1 MKQNLFDKLKVGTPV
16 SYLGAGTMKHNFYY
30 VITKINTDDKT
41 VDIERYLQ
49 LTAKPDTD
57 NPIYKEN
64 VLLEKI
70 DFFYSEDK
78 LRAQLD
84 PSKLRI

>member
-1 MKQNLFDKLKVGTPV
+1 MQQDLFDKLEVGVPV
-16 SYLGAGTMKHNFYY
+16 SYQGMGTKKHNFYY
-30 VITKINTDDKT
+30 VITKINKENKT